1 MATSSKDGDVKIWDL
16 EKRREVVSIHL
27 GDEVNGVAVSG
38 SGYLLSLIE
47 GNSKVK
53 LYQLED
59 IYSSADGS
67 LEPHPLYKISMQLLS
82 ELIGI
87 GDYRYLSLVVGLRMQ
102 RV

>member
-1 MATSSKDGDVKIWDL
+1 L
-16 EKRREVVSIHL
+16 VSIHL
-27 GDEVNGVAVSG
+27 GDEVNGVPVSG

-67 LEPHPLYKISMQLLS
+67 LEPHPLYKNQYAVVVGIDRYRRLS
-82 ELIGI
+82 IPK
-87 GDYRYLSLVVGLRMQ
+87 LSSSGLRMQ